1 VNALNPRRRRKRGY
15 LMAILLRIEEEHATI
30 LKIFSKTAKLE
41 KIIHVQGAT
50 NNPKTP
56 YNFYEEI
63 INTIRPTLKEGVRS
77 IILVASPRN
86 NSSREFLNHIHE
98 HHKWLNKGPNR
109 VTISKIVDLASTPSQ
124 LLTFA
129 RTEKL
134 RKIVSDTAS
143 EETENLI
150 EILEKRLIIDEK
162 KNYVLFSIEEIEDSI
177 LKRHKLGRPKPD
189 YLLLTNRY
197 LGETHDKNRLHRLM
211 QIATNKKVKTRII
224 DAESPAGNRLTQLG
238 GIVCLAKIN

>member
-1 VNALNPRRRRKRGY
+1 
-15 LMAILLRIEEEHATI
+15 MAILLRIDKEHATI

-41 KIIHVQGAT
+41 KIIPVKGAT

-77 IILVASPRN
+77 IILITSPRN
-86 NSSREFLNHIHE
+86 NSSREFLTHIHE
-98 HHKWLNKGPNR
+98 HHKWINKGPNR

-124 LLTFA
+124 LLALA

-143 EETENLI
+143 EEAENLI
-150 EILEKRLIIDEK
+150 EILEKRLIIGDK

>member
-1 VNALNPRRRRKRGY
+1 
-15 LMAILLRIEEEHATI
+15 MAILLRIEDEQAII

-41 KIIHVQGAT
+41 KIIRAHGTT

-63 INTIRPTLKEGVRS
+63 INAIRPTLKEGVRS

-86 NSSREFLNHIHE
+86 NSTQEIINHIQE

-124 LLTFA
+124 LLA
-129 RTEKL
+129 LAQTEKL
-134 RKIVSDTAS
+134 RKIVSDTTS

-150 EILEKRLIIDEK
+150 EILEKRLIIDDK
-162 KNYVLFSIEEIEDSI
+162 KNFVLFSIDEIEDSI
-177 LKRHKLGRPKPD
+177 LKRHKPGRPRPD
-189 YLLLTNRY
+189 YLMLTNRY
-197 LGETHDKNRLHRLM
+197 LDETHDKNRLHRLM

-224 DAESPAGNRLTQLG
+224 DVESPAGNRLTQLG
-238 GIVCLAKIN
+238 GIVCLAKIS

>member
-1 VNALNPRRRRKRGY
+1 
-15 LMAILLRIEEEHATI
+15 MAILLRIDKEHATI

-41 KIIHVQGAT
+41 KIIPVKGAT

-77 IILVASPRN
+77 IILITSPRN
-86 NSSREFLNHIHE
+86 NSSREFLTHIHE
-98 HHKWLNKGPNR
+98 HHKWINKGPNR

-124 LLTFA
+124 LLALA

-143 EETENLI
+143 EEAENLI
-150 EILEKRLIIDEK
+150 EILEKRLIIGDK

-197 LGETHDKNRLHRLM
+197 LDETRDKNRIHRLM

-224 DAESPAGNRLTQLG
+224 NAESPAGKRLTQLG
-238 GIVCLAKIN
+238 GIVCLAKNS